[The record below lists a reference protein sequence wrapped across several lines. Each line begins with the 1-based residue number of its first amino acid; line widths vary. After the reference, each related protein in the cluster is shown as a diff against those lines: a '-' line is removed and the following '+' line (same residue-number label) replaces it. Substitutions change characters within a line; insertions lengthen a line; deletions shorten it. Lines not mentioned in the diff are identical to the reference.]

1 MSNQLS
7 LVMMWNEMQIEKKGI
22 ERTKG
27 CDLVAMAVAIVKI
40 VKFTWFL

>member
-7 LVMMWNEMQIEKKGI
+7 LVMMWNEVQIERKSI

-27 CDLVAMAVAIVKI
+27 GDLVATAVAIVKI